1 MTMSSLPAGLTLC
14 HDLTAAAWV
23 REALPDFAAGMIGSL
38 LPAGYERY
46 VRVLHPS
53 GCDEDDDA
61 DTDDGPGEGT
71 LPGPL
76 AAPLASVLKGCT
88 ATPDDCCF
96 GVWEG
101 CGYFDDG
108 TVTAVLTSG
117 TGISSWRVRPAVDIA
132 DAPRLELPHRGYA
145 VFQGPVD
152 SVTALAMVVAGEV
165 GEGAEVANALV
176 PDLWWPA
183 DRSWFVHGDT
193 DLTATWI
200 ACSATAAEQVLA
212 HQALDAVVMPPDSPV
227 LP

>member
-1 MTMSSLPAGLTLC
+1 MMSPLPAGLTLC
-14 HDLTAAAWV
+14 HDLTATAWV
-23 REALPDFAAGMIGSL
+23 RDALPDFAAGMVGSL

-46 VRVLHPS
+46 VRVLHPA
-53 GCDEDDDA
+53 EDDA
-61 DTDDGPGEGT
+61 DAGDGPGEGT

-76 AAPLASVLKGCT
+76 AAPLASILEGRT
-88 ATPDDCCF
+88 ATPDDCFF
-96 GVWEG
+96 GIWEG

-117 TGISSWRVRPAVDIA
+117 TGTSSWQVRPAVDIA

-145 VFQGPVD
+145 VFRGPVD
-152 SVTALAMVVAGEV
+152 SVTALAMAVAGEA
-165 GEGAEVANALV
+165 GESADVANALV

-212 HQALDAVVMPPDSPV
+212 HPALEAVVMSPDSPV

>member
-1 MTMSSLPAGLTLC
+1 MPSLPAGLTLC
-14 HDLTAAAWV
+14 HDLTPAAWV
-23 REALPDFAAGMIGSL
+23 RAALPDFAAGMVGSL

-46 VRVLHPS
+46 VRVLHPA
-53 GCDEDDDA
+53 GCDEDDDT
-61 DTDDGPGEGT
+61 DGDDGPGEGT

-76 AAPLASVLKGCT
+76 AAPLASVLEGCT
-88 ATPDDCCF
+88 DTPDDCYF

-108 TVTAVLTSG
+108 TVSALLVSG
-117 TGISSWRVRPAVDIA
+117 TSTVSWQARPAVDITG
-132 DAPRLELPHRGYA
+132 APRLELLHREYA
-145 VFQGPVD
+145 VFRGPVA
-152 SVTALAMVVAGEV
+152 SVTALAMTVAGEI
-165 GEGAEVANALV
+165 GEGADVANALV

-200 ACSATAAEQVLA
+200 ACSAATAEQVLG
-212 HQALDAVVMPPDSPV
+212 HPDLEAVVMSPDSPV